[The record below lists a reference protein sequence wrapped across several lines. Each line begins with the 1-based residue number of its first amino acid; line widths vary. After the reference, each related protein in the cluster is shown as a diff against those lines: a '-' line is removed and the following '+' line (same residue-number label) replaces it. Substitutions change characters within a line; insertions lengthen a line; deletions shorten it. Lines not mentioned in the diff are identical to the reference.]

1 LDVFYFRENVKVAK
15 SHSLYVY
22 TMYYGVPDEGGLGYY
37 AMHNQEVSRSDSDS
51 VAEDSTP
58 CSRQGGPR
66 LDEHGK

>member
-1 LDVFYFRENVKVAK
+1 
-15 SHSLYVY
+15 
-22 TMYYGVPDEGGLGYY
+22 MYYGVPDEGGLGYY

-66 LDEHGK
+66 LDEHGKRKAGKKVQDKNCEAERSF